1 MKTFA
6 AAIFFVLFSFF
17 PAAAQTEN
25 GGLRRLSDK
34 EIDAQLRNMQ
44 DLLPVEIQSGI
55 RWVDIKRSGREI
67 KYTYIVN
74 VNSAEW
80 SDGERMAMMTRLQ
93 DFGWRAGA
101 AANRLYF
108 YPADGRFAAAGSSCR
123 QCVREHRL
131 CLPPGSP
138 PPPPIT
144 TVSATI
150 CLTARSTKKSA
161 GRRKCRKNELCR
173 DRRKCRRFPAGGE
186 KSAFRDCRFPRECK
200 NFFKNIH

>member
-93 DFGWRAGA
+93 DFGWR
-101 AANRLYF
+101 R
-108 YPADGRFAAAGSSCR
+108 P
-123 QCVREHRL
+123 
-131 CLPPGSP
+131 
-138 PPPPIT
+138 
-144 TVSATI
+144 
-150 CLTARSTKKSA
+150 
-161 GRRKCRKNELCR
+161 
-173 DRRKCRRFPAGGE
+173 
-186 KSAFRDCRFPRECK
+186 
-200 NFFKNIH
+200 

>member
-80 SDGERMAMMTRLQ
+80 SDGERMAMMTRLISPWSTLQ
-93 DFGWRAGA
+93 
-101 AANRLYF
+101 
-108 YPADGRFAAAGSSCR
+108 CR
-123 QCVREHRL
+123 
-131 CLPPGSP
+131 
-138 PPPPIT
+138 
-144 TVSATI
+144 
-150 CLTARSTKKSA
+150 
-161 GRRKCRKNELCR
+161 
-173 DRRKCRRFPAGGE
+173 
-186 KSAFRDCRFPRECK
+186 
-200 NFFKNIH
+200 

>member
-55 RWVDIKRSGREI
+55 RRVDIKRSGREI

-93 DFGWRAGA
+93 DFG
-101 AANRLYF
+101 
-108 YPADGRFAAAGSSCR
+108 CR
-123 QCVREHRL
+123 QL
-131 CLPPGSP
+131 LPAMCQGAQVMFASG
-138 PPPPIT
+138 
-144 TVSATI
+144 
-150 CLTARSTKKSA
+150 LTATTTYHDSFGNYLFDCTFNEEI
-161 GRRKCRKNELCR
+161 CRPPEM
-173 DRRKCRRFPAGGE
+173 PE
-186 KSAFRDCRFPRECK
+186 E
-200 NFFKNIH
+200 

>member
-6 AAIFFVLFSFF
+6 AAIFFILFSFF
-17 PAAAQTEN
+17 PATAQTEN

-93 DFGWRAGA
+93 DFG
-101 AANRLYF
+101 
-108 YPADGRFAAAGSSCR
+108 CR
-123 QCVREHRL
+123 QL
-131 CLPPGSP
+131 LPAMCQGAQVMFASGSP
-138 PPPPIT
+138 PPPPTT

>member
-6 AAIFFVLFSFF
+6 AAFLVVLFSFF

-25 GGLRRLSDK
+25 GGVRQLSDK

-44 DLLPVEIQSGI
+44 DMLPVEIQSGI

-80 SDGERMAMMTRLQ
+80 NDGERMAMMIRLQ
-93 DFGWRAGA
+93 DFG
-101 AANRLYF
+101 
-108 YPADGRFAAAGSSCR
+108 CR

-138 PPPPIT
+138 PPPPTT

-150 CLTARSTKKSA
+150 CLTVRSTKKSA
-161 GRRKCRKNELCR
+161 GRRKCRKNKLC
-173 DRRKCRRFPAGGE
+173 
-186 KSAFRDCRFPRECK
+186 S
-200 NFFKNIH
+200 

>member
-6 AAIFFVLFSFF
+6 AAIFFILFSFF

-93 DFGWRAGA
+93 DFGCC
-101 AANRLYF
+101 
-108 YPADGRFAAAGSSCR
+108 CR

-138 PPPPIT
+138 PPPPTT